1 MNDTLTTLHSLRT
14 IHGNFSA
21 RDVSEADLET
31 ILRACVHSA
40 NASARQSYSIIV
52 IDEREM
58 MKTLC
63 GYAGSRGLLFCVDFT
78 RLKRQAERL
87 GHPFGTG
94 GVTSLITGAID
105 TALAAQTA
113 AVAAKSLGIDSLFTN
128 GIHRGDMQRV
138 FRLMELP
145 AEHCF
150 PLIMLILGYP
160 AEEPQYQK
168 GRLDGLGVVHRGKH
182 HPLTAE
188 ELDGV
193 IAEYDD
199 PARRLGMSEVWREK
213 GLAHYLDWFYT
224 DWVGAFQKTE
234 GKSQMLEI
242 LERIGFTFP

>member
-1 MNDTLTTLHSLRT
+1 MNKTLKTLLSLRT
-14 IHGNFSA
+14 IHGNISA
-21 RDVSEADLET
+21 RDISNEDLET
-31 ILRACVHSA
+31 VLRASTRAA

-78 RLKRQAERL
+78 RLKRQAGRL
-87 GHPFGTG
+87 GHAFETG

-128 GIHRGDMQRV
+128 GIHRGDMERV

-160 AEEPQYQK
+160 AEEPKEQK
-168 GRLDGLGVVHRGKH
+168 GRLAGTGIMHFGKY
-182 HPLTAE
+182 HPLTDE
-188 ELDGV
+188 TLDRV
-193 IAEYDD
+193 IVEYDD
-199 PARRLGMSEVWREK
+199 PTRRLGMSDAWRKK

-224 DWVGAFQKTE
+224 DWVGTFPKIEA
-234 GKSQMLEI
+234 KSQMLEI
-242 LERIGFTFP
+242 LERIGFSSP